1 MIFVKKFQIFLKFI
15 LRKSE
20 PRSNVVRC
28 SRLFLD
34 HAKKRNFLK
43 GLPHNI
49 CPKIQNYLLLFL
61 GLNQPRN
68 NVSQCSR
75 LKKTISNY

>member
-1 MIFVKKFQIFLKFI
+1 MIFVKKFQILLKFI

-34 HAKKRNFLK
+34 HDN
-43 GLPHNI
+43 
-49 CPKIQNYLLLFL
+49 
-61 GLNQPRN
+61 
-68 NVSQCSR
+68 
-75 LKKTISNY
+75 KTF

>member
-34 HAKKRNFLK
+34 HDNKTLIR
-43 GLPHNI
+43 
-49 CPKIQNYLLLFL
+49 PKNAIF
-61 GLNQPRN
+61 
-68 NVSQCSR
+68 
-75 LKKTISNY
+75 